1 MPTEIIVAIIG
12 GVAVVSAAIIGLVAT
27 KTKKNNADI
36 GKTDSHNQTA
46 NGNNN
51 TQIQINK

>member
-1 MPTEIIVAIIG
+1 MQTEIIVAIISAF
-12 GVAVVSAAIIGLVAT
+12 AVVTAAVIAARR
-27 KTKKNNADI
+27 KKGNNESVKGDNY
-36 GKTDSHNQTA
+36 SQTA